1 MSAENVDEKAES
13 LHSLVLS
20 KLDKFCPEKI
30 RKIASD
36 DQPFIT
42 DQLKR
47 LDRKRRR
54 EYRKNRRSFK
64 YKRIL
69 KFYEKKVEKKRRS
82 SRKRSSM
89 MSWMQNP
96 DSGTP
101 K

>member
-1 MSAENVDEKAES
+1 MSAQNVDEKAES

-54 EYRKNRRSFK
+54 EYRKNLDMTNLDDLVSYFNS
-64 YKRIL
+64 IL
-69 KFYEKKVEKKRRS
+69 K
-82 SRKRSSM
+82 
-89 MSWMQNP
+89 
-96 DSGTP
+96 
-101 K
+101 